1 MGGRG
6 GDGGGTKLARSQR
19 AEAPFNEKQP
29 QAKPPPPQP
38 SPAPARRALRG
49 GAGPG
54 PRRRGLPLTAP
65 SPPGRLLGSRPAP
78 GTQTRVLGDEVYDE
92 DANTLQDFAYDREP
106 LGIANPSSMI
116 GEMYTLYYP
125 PEKRHADGIFNKA
138 YRKLLGQLSARK
150 YLHSLMA
157 KRVGGASGGLGDES
171 EPLTK
176 RHIDGIFTDSYSRY
190 RKQMAVKKYLAAV
203 LGKRVKDI
211 NFHHLLLYI
220 EKDAV
225 LPGDYEE
232 NDLGG
237 LVKQILPPLYLYQC
251 LLKQ

>member
-1 MGGRG
+1 MCS
-6 GDGGGTKLARSQR
+6 KAILALLVYGIIMHCSVYC
-19 AEAPFNEKQP
+19 
-29 QAKPPPPQP
+29 
-38 SPAPARRALRG
+38 SPAAGLQYPALR
-49 GAGPG
+49 
-54 PRRRGLPLTAP
+54 LE
-65 SPPGRLLGSRPAP
+65 
-78 GTQTRVLGDEVYDE
+78 DEVYDE
-92 DANTLQDFAYDREP
+92 DGNTLQDFAYDHEP

-157 KRVGGASGGLGDES
+157 KRVGGASGGLGDDA

-203 LGKRVKDI
+203 LGKSPSSPTTEIRPNSGKLVSKEGSLQ
-211 NFHHLLLYI
+211 HCPKQEEKKTTKPKKQCVGSSLLNLI
-220 EKDAV
+220 TEFV
-225 LPGDYEE
+225 LKCQVHSEA
-232 NDLGG
+232 
-237 LVKQILPPLYLYQC
+237 ILEQVTSFLPC
-251 LLKQ
+251 L

>member
-1 MGGRG
+1 MM
-6 GDGGGTKLARSQR
+6 L
-19 AEAPFNEKQP
+19 E
-29 QAKPPPPQP
+29 
-38 SPAPARRALRG
+38 
-49 GAGPG
+49 
-54 PRRRGLPLTAP
+54 
-65 SPPGRLLGSRPAP
+65 
-78 GTQTRVLGDEVYDE
+78 DEVYDE
-92 DANTLQDFAYDREP
+92 DGNTLQDFAYDHEP

-157 KRVGGASGGLGDES
+157 KRVGGASGGLGDEA

-203 LGKRVKDI
+203 LGKRFNPPCPVLQTRHDHGYQSQTPFLLERFVLTVKKVIRVGKFLKTISDFQRLEER
-211 NFHHLLLYI
+211 NFYM
-220 EKDAV
+220 
-225 LPGDYEE
+225 
-232 NDLGG
+232 
-237 LVKQILPPLYLYQC
+237 ILSAKSFSMANTITAY
-251 LLKQ
+251 